1 MSSLIRLNKKDM
13 SLQRALQE
21 IDYVT
26 DVLKQK
32 GVMIQGGSRLKL
44 HRKVIEEQSLQGFI
58 DPKAKQ
64 FKCLAEALR
73 ETRELFIIFSQE
85 SFVKNISETELHAL
99 VSGQQ
104 LAMQDKNTNPRD
116 IQYQLFL
123 ASLFH
128 KAGLEV
134 RLTEPDVKCK
144 TTDGKDVEF
153 SIAVKRLKSLKKL
166 ETRVREAWNQIEKHN
181 MPGIIAL
188 SVEVAAN
195 PSFDPVPYNYNLGET
210 IEALYEKHKNKFTPR
225 PRNYCLMAG
234 VLLTFWAWALPPEV
248 MKNLPEK
255 SKIPIT
261 IPFQVGWGLKFIP
274 YEYEFSQDED
284 RYLAR
289 WREIPQIVEGVL
301 KGNSYLMLGTPLP

>member
-1 MSSLIRLNKKDM
+1 MSSLIRLDKKGM
-13 SLQRALQE
+13 SLQQALQE

-44 HRKVIEEQSLQGFI
+44 HREVIEQGLQGFI
-58 DPKAKQ
+58 DPEVKQ
-64 FKCLAEALR
+64 FKYLTEALR
-73 ETRELFIIFSQE
+73 ETRELFIILSQE
-85 SFVKNISETELHAL
+85 SFVTNIPKTELHAL

-104 LAMQDKNTNPRD
+104 LAMQDKNTNPRNM
-116 IQYQLFL
+116 QYQLFL

-134 RLTEPDVKCK
+134 RLAEPDVKCK

-153 SIAVKRLKSLKKL
+153 SIAAKRLKSLKKV
-166 ETRVREAWNQIEKHN
+166 ETRIRKAWNQIEKHN

-188 SVEVAAN
+188 SVEAAAN
-195 PSFDPVPYNYNLGET
+195 PNFDPMPYNYDLCEVT
-210 IEALYEKHKNKFTPR
+210 QAFYAKYKDKFTPR
-225 PRNYCLMAG
+225 NRGYYLMAG

-248 MKNLPEK
+248 IKNLPEK
-255 SKIPIT
+255 SKIPKT
-261 IPFQVGWGLKFIP
+261 VPFQVGWGFKFIP
-274 YEYEFSQDED
+274 YEYEFPRGED

-289 WREIPQIVEGVL
+289 WLEIPQIVEGVL
-301 KGNSYLMLGTPLP
+301 KESNFLML